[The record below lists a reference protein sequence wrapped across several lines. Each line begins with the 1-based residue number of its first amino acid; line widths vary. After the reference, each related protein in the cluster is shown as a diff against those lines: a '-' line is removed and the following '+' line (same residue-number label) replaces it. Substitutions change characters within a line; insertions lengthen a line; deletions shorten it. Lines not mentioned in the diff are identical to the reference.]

1 MQSFDEKTISP
12 ARERRELNI
21 KALNSQQL
29 VLSPSVFLSVLILTD
44 RWEWRNS
51 AGWAR
56 RQSGV
61 VSVDV
66 RFSHRWFS
74 KLHNTFSSLP
84 FSRRRSTLLPS
95 SFEGPYVDRLF
106 NIYSNPTR
114 LFSIQP
120 ECGWRESCTLSLSM
134 CMLCLH
140 SVRQRQRLGGMSK
153 EVKHQKMLS
162 FQQGQTS
169 PIFPVLQLQG

>member
-1 MQSFDEKTISP
+1 MKRPSAQL
-12 ARERRELNI
+12 ERRELNI

-51 AGWAR
+51 ACWAR

-74 KLHNTFSSLP
+74 KLHNTFSVPPLFVVGPPSSP
-84 FSRRRSTLLPS
+84 RRSRAHMSTVFLTYILIRRGFSQS
-95 SFEGPYVDRLF
+95 SRNADGENLAHCPCLCVCCVYTQYEND
-106 NIYSNPTR
+106 NDSE
-114 LFSIQP
+114 
-120 ECGWRESCTLSLSM
+120 ECL
-134 CMLCLH
+134 
-140 SVRQRQRLGGMSK
+140 K
-153 EVKHQKMLS
+153 KVKHQKMLS